1 VQIDEM
7 GGICL
12 NLLAGD
18 FADDLMGVFLAVGLL
33 PLAGLLA
40 GAGLLERARA
50 LGVDL
55 GAAMLGLAGWRAE
68 GDVVLLSW
76 RGGQSRRHLPA
87 WRGSSSAHPFR
98 SKSGIRVRECMDMDK
113 M

>member
-1 VQIDEM
+1 
-7 GGICL
+7 
-12 NLLAGD
+12 
-18 FADDLMGVFLAVGLL
+18 MGVFLAVGLL

-68 GDVVLLSW
+68 GDAVLFSTLA
-76 RGGQSRRHLPA
+76 GDA
-87 WRGSSSAHPFR
+87 
-98 SKSGIRVRECMDMDK
+98 
-113 M
+113 

>member
-1 VQIDEM
+1 MQIDDM

-55 GAAMLGLAGWRAE
+55 GAAMLDLAGWRAE
-68 GDVVLLSW
+68 GDVVLFSILA
-76 RGGQSRRHLPA
+76 GD
-87 WRGSSSAHPFR
+87 
-98 SKSGIRVRECMDMDK
+98 V
-113 M
+113 